1 MIEQEPAPLKLP
13 RKTGIP
19 HSDFFFLTQR
29 ILVVMLHQFSSKN
42 IILYFFSI
50 LGLCLIVCII

>member
-19 HSDFFFLTQR
+19 HSDFFFFDSEDSCCDAPA
-29 ILVVMLHQFSSKN
+29 I
-42 IILYFFSI
+42 FF
-50 LGLCLIVCII
+50 